1 MENSMITVWV
11 KIKVKTEYIDAFIKE
26 TMENVKKSQKEVGIV
41 TFELL
46 KQNEMKQDYTL
57 IEVYKDKN
65 AIDLHKKTFH
75 YKKWKEAVAPMME
88 IARQSEKYNNI
99 S

>member
-1 MENSMITVWV
+1 MEDRMITVWV
-11 KIKVKTEYIDAFIKE
+11 KIKVKIECIDAFIKE
-26 TMENVKKSQKEVGIV
+26 TMENVKESQGEAGIL

-46 KQNEMKQDYTL
+46 KKNEMEQDYTL
-57 IEVYKDKN
+57 IEVYEDKN
-65 AIDLHKKTFH
+65 AIDLHKKTLH

-88 IARQSEKYNNI
+88 IERESEKYNNV